1 MKPEAFYR
9 TVMDAIGD
17 EDRAG
22 AVRATA
28 AVLAAL
34 RDRLTMTEAAQVC
47 AQLPKGL
54 KEHWQAGDVPGRRP
68 RRMHEP
74 EFCRRVA
81 QDAKLPAR
89 EGRRATLAVFGAL
102 EMQLSAGE
110 ADDVL
115 AQLPRD
121 LKLMW
126 SVARAAS
133 ARRPAGPRPRAGA
146 HEYAGLACDD

>member
-1 MKPEAFYR
+1 MRPEAFYR
-9 TVMDAIGD
+9 TVMDTIGD

-34 RDRLTMTEAAQVC
+34 RDRLTVTEAAQVC

-54 KEHWQAGDVPGRRP
+54 KELWQAGDAAGRRP
-68 RRMHEP
+68 RRMHEQ

-81 QDAKLPAR
+81 QDAKLPVR

-102 EMQLSAGE
+102 KMQLSAGE

-126 SVARAAS
+126 SAARATS
-133 ARRPAGPRPRAGA
+133 DRRIENATPA
-146 HEYAGLACDD
+146 

>member
-9 TVMDAIGD
+9 TVMDTIGD

-34 RDRLTMTEAAQVC
+34 RD
-47 AQLPKGL
+47 
-54 KEHWQAGDVPGRRP
+54 
-68 RRMHEP
+68 HEP

-81 QDAKLPAR
+81 LDAKLPVR

-102 EMQLSAGE
+102 KMQLSAGE

-126 SVARAAS
+126 SVA
-133 ARRPAGPRPRAGA
+133 
-146 HEYAGLACDD
+146 LATSEKRVGNATPD